1 MYGIEE
7 CDLFLVLIRVFCL
20 CCWVFV
26 LSCLFVSLFL
36 LPLWPEQ

>member
-7 CDLFLVLIRVFCL
+7 CDLFLVLIRDFCL
-20 CCWVFV
+20 CWVFV